1 VTVAELIAVLQKL
14 DPGATVVAPF
24 SPNASEI
31 NVEELG
37 GVFVRQKL
45 PFAGAIE
52 LTRARRDYTN
62 AEEVSAK
69 TQHSC
74 CVLSA
79 LYQALRYRSIISFAD
94 GTMGLFCG
102 LPEASASSAIL
113 PRQDSNSL

>member
-1 VTVAELIAVLQKL
+1 
-14 DPGATVVAPF
+14 VAPF
-24 SPNASEI
+24 SPNAIEI
-31 NVEELG
+31 NVEEVS

-45 PFAGAIE
+45 SFAGAIE
-52 LTRARRDYTN
+52 LTRARRHYTN
-62 AEEVSAK
+62 VEEISAE
-69 TQHSC
+69 TQCSY
-74 CVLSA
+74 CVVSA